1 MVLHRTDR
9 AWRKSLYGDYLTE
22 AATYQSVEYSP
33 SPAAT
38 QHGAWITF
46 PNGYRFRS
54 PTGHSRSH
62 VLLSPGSSQDTNG
75 YEIRLD
81 GTRPVYRRWTSP
93 GGYGWDNFFTG
104 NFIYRLDADP
114 CGIPNILNSPRFVT
128 DESNEAVTKSLNK
141 IGDQKVNIGENLATL
156 GQTARMFLNPVKSFL
171 DLARK
176 YRDLPVG
183 REIPWGQ
190 IARMNYREL
199 VQGRF
204 GPGFAQRYLEYV
216 YGFAPLMQD
225 IYETS
230 ELMKSQAKAPLL
242 MNGRAKASRSGS
254 MPSSDYVNYHLEHT
268 ESWDSITF
276 NADTRVTL
284 WAKLKEGYEFTRK
297 LSQLGLVNPQSLVW
311 ELVPF
316 SFVIDWAL
324 PIGPVLSAMNA
335 PAGLDFVGGSISRR
349 VKASIDYSITG
360 WPVGPHIVFT
370 DNRAATGRIVY
381 DGYQRNPIDNWP
393 RPGLWYNE
401 DPLGINRSGSDRIV
415 KAMALAIAALP
426 RSL

>member
-1 MVLHRTDR
+1 MMHRTQR
-9 AWRKSLYGDYLTE
+9 AWRKTLYGASLSE
-22 AATYQSVEYSP
+22 NATYQSVEYTP
-33 SPAAT
+33 DPAPLER
-38 QHGAWITF
+38 GAWLDMG
-46 PNGYRFRS
+46 NGHRFRR
-54 PTGHSRSH
+54 PTGLSRSH
-62 VLLSPGSSQDTNG
+62 VLLSPGSAQDSQG

-81 GTRPVYRRWTSP
+81 GTRPVYRRTTSE
-93 GGYGWDNFFTG
+93 GGYGSDNFFTG
-104 NFIYRLDADP
+104 NFIFRLDKDP

-156 GQTARMFLNPVKSFL
+156 GQTARMFLNPVKSFV

-183 REIPWGQ
+183 REIPWSQ
-190 IARMNYREL
+190 IARMSYRDL
-199 VQGRF
+199 VHGRF

-225 IYETS
+225 IYESS
-230 ELMKSQAKAPLL
+230 ELMKSQAKKPLL
-242 MNGRAKASRSGS
+242 MNGRHKASRSGS
-254 MPSSDYVNYHLEHT
+254 MSPSDYVNYYLEQT
-268 ESWDSITF
+268 ESWDSINF

-349 VKASIDYSITG
+349 VKATIDYSITG
-360 WPVGPHIVFT
+360 WPYGPHIVFT
-370 DNRAATGRIVY
+370 DNRAATGRITY
-381 DGYQRNPIDNWP
+381 DGYQRNPITSWP

-401 DPLGINRSGSDRIV
+401 DPLGTHRSGSDRIV
-415 KAMALAIAALP
+415 KALALAIAALP